1 MRDRL
6 YSIRRR
12 SPVEFELTRRRFLE
26 LVAASAALGCTPG
39 CSQPPPEKIL
49 PYTRQ
54 PLDVIPSLPTAYATS
69 LLIDGYATGL
79 IAQTRE
85 GRPIKIDGNPE
96 HPTSLG
102 ATSAFHQAAV
112 WQLYDPD

>member
-1 MRDRL
+1 M
-6 YSIRRR
+6 S
-12 SPVEFELTRRRFLE
+12 V
-26 LVAASAALGCTPG
+26 
-39 CSQPPPEKIL
+39 
-49 PYTRQ
+49 
-54 PLDVIPSLPTAYATS
+54 AYATS

-85 GRPIKIDGNPE
+85 GRPIKIEGNPD

-112 WQLYDPD
+112 WQLYDPDRARAVYEQGKPASWDDLARSTVKRSKRD